1 MNESLNEERKAK
13 RHELVLEVTEITDQ
27 KDTPAF
33 TVDISVNGARLETN
47 HPVKVNEIIEIC
59 LGQKLPKLACK
70 AVWVREKTV
79 DPPSY
84 YVGIEFLE
92 PFSFC
97 TNILALWSEY
107 QHSIQNFKGRVVEL
121 REELDQV
128 KKQQSW
134 WHRLWVGD

>member
-1 MNESLNEERKAK
+1 MNESMIEQRKDK
-13 RHELVLEVTEITDQ
+13 RHELVLEVTEISDQ
-27 KDTPAF
+27 PDKHAF
-33 TVDISVNGARLETN
+33 TVDISVNGARLETD
-47 HPVKVNEIIEIC
+47 HPVKLNEIIEIC

-70 AVWVREKTV
+70 AVWVTEKSV

-107 QHSIQNFKGRVVEL
+107 QHDIQNFKGRIIEL
-121 REELDQV
+121 REELDHT

-134 WHRLWVGD
+134 WHRLLAGD